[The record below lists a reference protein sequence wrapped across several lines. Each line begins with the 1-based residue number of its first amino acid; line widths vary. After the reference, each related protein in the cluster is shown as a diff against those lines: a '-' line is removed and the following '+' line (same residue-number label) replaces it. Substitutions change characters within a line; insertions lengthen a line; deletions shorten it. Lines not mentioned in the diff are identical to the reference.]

1 MSKRFVNVFAEQQRI
16 LILQLLE
23 SDVDGSINNL
33 LLQRGLEEFGHN
45 ISLDK
50 VNTECAWLE
59 EQGCVEIRPLNEEM
73 NLVTITDVGIDVVNR
88 RRRIPGID
96 LPVKGI

>member
-23 SDVDGSINNL
+23 SDVDGCLNNQ
-33 LLQRGLEEFGHN
+33 LLQKGLEEFGHN

-59 EQGCVEIRPLNEEM
+59 EQGCVETRVLNED
-73 NLVTITDVGIDVVNR
+73 LVIVTITDVGIDVVKR